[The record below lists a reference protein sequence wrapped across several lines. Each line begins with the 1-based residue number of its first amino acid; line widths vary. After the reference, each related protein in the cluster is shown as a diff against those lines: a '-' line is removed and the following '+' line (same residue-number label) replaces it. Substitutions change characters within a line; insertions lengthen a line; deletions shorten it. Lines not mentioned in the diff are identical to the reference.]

1 MRPRA
6 TAPGVYEHE
15 RSRAPAH
22 IHRRSLE
29 PRRRSNGLATALP
42 TPIDHRTKTEQTATI
57 LLPNPVAASDRQ
69 RHVMDGRTKILKEY
83 KTVQNEPSLAETA
96 VTEFR
101 VRCFSR
107 SATPSQDRECM
118 SVALQYLAA
127 AQAIEEPNPPCQRD
141 SGGALRTAEES
152 GWTFRPW
159 PLVFRHT
166 TPSRAPEIR
175 PRTTL
180 RSHKASRICRL
191 PQVMEVGFC
200 RPCRACDYC

>member
-1 MRPRA
+1 M
-6 TAPGVYEHE
+6 
-15 RSRAPAH
+15 APAVV
-22 IHRRSLE
+22 SFCT
-29 PRRRSNGLATALP
+29 S
-42 TPIDHRTKTEQTATI
+42 PIIREWRGASTHETIRTSEEQFATI
-57 LLPNPVAASDRQ
+57 LLPNPVAERGSARDT
-69 RHVMDGRTKILKEY
+69 MDGLAKILKENR
-83 KTVQNEPSLAETA
+83 TVQNRPSLAEMA

-180 RSHKASRICRL
+180 CSHKASRTCRL

-200 RPCRACDYC
+200 RPC